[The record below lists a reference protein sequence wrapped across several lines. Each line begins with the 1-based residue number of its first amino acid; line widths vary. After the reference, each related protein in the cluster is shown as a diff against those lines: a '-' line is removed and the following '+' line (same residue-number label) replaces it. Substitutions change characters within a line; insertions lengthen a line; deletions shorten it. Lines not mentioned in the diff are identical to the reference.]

1 MNCKSL
7 KDCSDDEIVEI
18 VQKAIH
24 RIRGT
29 PDKYGVIKIEM
40 AGGKVKFIT
49 VETPFEKDS

>member
-1 MNCKSL
+1 MNGKSL
-7 KDCSDDEIVEI
+7 KDCSDDEVLEI

-40 AGGKVKFIT
+40 SGGKVKFIT
-49 VETPFEKDS
+49 VETPFDKEH